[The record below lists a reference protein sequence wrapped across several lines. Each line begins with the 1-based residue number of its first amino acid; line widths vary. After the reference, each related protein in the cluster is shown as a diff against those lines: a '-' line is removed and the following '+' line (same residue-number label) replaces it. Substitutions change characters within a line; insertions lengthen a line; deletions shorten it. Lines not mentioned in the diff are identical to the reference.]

1 MVSTR
6 GHPKGFPEP
15 DMTPTRSTPSRVS
28 KGKWAHIPSNLAI
41 IEGFT
46 ANRPKMPKIQN
57 SAIKKTTK

>member
-1 MVSTR
+1 MASTR

-15 DMTPTRSTPSRVS
+15 DMTPTRSTPSRAS

-46 ANRPKMPKIQN
+46 GQPLKNAQN
-57 SAIKKTTK
+57 SKFSYKKNH